1 MRNVFDGSEIQ
12 DVAEL
17 TQMLN
22 DVDVCSA
29 SWPTWDAKR
38 ALSSLPFPPSP
49 FLWLFSRHNNNLVSS
64 LCRTVEGQMR
74 PVMLFVAS

>member
-38 ALSSLPFPPSP
+38 AMSSLPFLLLLSFGYFPDTIIIL
-49 FLWLFSRHNNNLVSS
+49 FLHYAELWR
-64 LCRTVEGQMR
+64 GK
-74 PVMLFVAS
+74 